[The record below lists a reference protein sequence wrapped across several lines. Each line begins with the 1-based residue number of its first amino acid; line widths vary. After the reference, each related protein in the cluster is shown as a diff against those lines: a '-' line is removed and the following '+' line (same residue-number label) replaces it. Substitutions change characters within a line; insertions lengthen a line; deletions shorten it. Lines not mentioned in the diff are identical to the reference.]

1 MHIAKDQKI
10 DRTNYI
16 TRVVKED
23 CFEFVGDH
31 WCSRIIDEFKT
42 VICMLYTRFYYR
54 QHCAQRKP
62 PVFNLLRGRFWGFSP
77 RTGSPKFSVPPSGE
91 TASDPQKF

>member
-31 WCSRIIDEFKT
+31 
-42 VICMLYTRFYYR
+42 
-54 QHCAQRKP
+54 
-62 PVFNLLRGRFWGFSP
+62 
-77 RTGSPKFSVPPSGE
+77 
-91 TASDPQKF
+91 